1 MQVRNCQFF
10 SGPSFYLVTIF
21 SVYKSYYKV
30 FVIFSQMMTVFDIFA
45 GYTDIQNTKYVNNF
59 AFKLFIFYS
68 FRDALDFCVVSST
81 ILINAANITF
91 RII

>member
-10 SGPSFYLVTIF
+10 SGPSSYLVRIF
-21 SVYKSYYKV
+21 SVYKPYYKV
-30 FVIFSQMMTVFDIFA
+30 FAIFSQAMTVFYIFA
-45 GYTDIQNTKYVNNF
+45 GYTDIQSNKYINSF

-68 FRDALDFCVVSST
+68 FKDALDFCVVSST

-91 RII
+91 LII